1 MFEGLR
7 FNHWKT
13 EQDAQGVVVLSMDR
27 ADSPVNALS
36 RTMLDELAEIVE
48 RLAIEN
54 PPGVVIRSAK
64 ASGFAAGA
72 DIKEFV
78 RYAED
83 GDVLDNIRN
92 GQHVFEQ
99 LARLPC
105 PTVAAIHGACLG
117 GGTELALA
125 CRQRVATDDDKTR
138 IGLPEVMLGIHPG
151 WGGSARLPRLIGAPA
166 ALPAMLT
173 GKPFAAGKA
182 HAVGLVDRVVPADQ
196 LLQAAKDLLAHPRK
210 RPFGLRLTAWAT
222 NIWPVRQV
230 MAPMVRKQTAAKVR
244 KQQYPAPFALIEVWR
259 RGGAGIGQ
267 RLKLEADSVARLAT
281 TPTARNLIRVFFLQ
295 ERLKGLGGGTEHGI
309 KHVHVVGAGVM
320 GGDIAAWC
328 AYRHFNVTLQDREM
342 KFIQPALDR
351 ARQLYEKKLK
361 TPEKVEAAMRC
372 LRADVEGSGVATAD
386 LAIEAIY
393 ENAEAKEALY
403 AGIEPQFQADEIL
416 ASNTSSIPLDELRK
430 NLKAPQRFLG
440 LHFFNPVAQM
450 PLVEVVRHD
459 RLDPA
464 IEKRALAF
472 CKAIGKLPVAVK
484 GTPGFLVNRI
494 LMPYL
499 LEAMRLYSEGVPG
512 PVLDREAKK
521 FGMPMGPIELAD
533 TVGLDVCAS
542 VGKELAPFLGLEVP
556 PGLDEKLEA
565 GKRGKKDGQ
574 GLYVWQDGKPQKP
587 EVDKDYVTPPDV
599 QERMLLPMVNEA
611 IACLAD
617 GVVDDADLLDA
628 GVIFGTGFAPF
639 RGGPIQYVRSEGV
652 DKLKA
657 KLEQLA
663 QRYGDRFKPKSGWD
677 LPALAQTTDR

>member
-13 EQDAQGVVVLSMDR
+13 HDDEGVITLTLDR
-27 ADSPVNALS
+27 ADSSVNAIS
-36 RTMLDELAEIVE
+36 RVVLDELEQIVE
-48 RLAIEN
+48 RLAIDM
-54 PPGVVIRSAK
+54 PAGVIIHSAK
-64 ASGFAAGA
+64 ASGFAVGA
-72 DIKEFV
+72 DIREFV
-78 RYAED
+78 EYARQDSVRE
-83 GDVLDNIRN
+83 NIEH
-92 GQHVFEQ
+92 GQRVCEA

-105 PTVAAIHGACLG
+105 PTVAAVHGACMG
-117 GGTELALA
+117 GGTELILA
-125 CRQRVATDDDKTR
+125 CRQRIAADDDKTR
-138 IGLPEVMLGIHPG
+138 IGLPEVKLGIHPG
-151 WGGSARLPRLIGAPA
+151 WGGSARLPRLIGATEAMPV
-166 ALPAMLT
+166 MLT
-173 GKPFAAGKA
+173 GKPLSARRALSLGM
-182 HAVGLVDRVVPADQ
+182 VDATSRPQ
-196 LLQAAKDLLAHPRK
+196 DLLAEARLLLRRPPA
-210 RPFGLRLTAWAT
+210 RPFSRRAKAWASNT
-222 NIWPVRQV
+222 WLARQILAPV
-230 MAPMVRKQTAAKVR
+230 MLKQTAAKVR
-244 KQQYPAPFALIEVWR
+244 KEHYPAPFALIDVWK
-259 RGGAGIGQ
+259 RGGSNIQQ
-267 RLKLEADSVARLAT
+267 RLKLEAGSVAKLAQ
-281 TPTARNLIRVFFLQ
+281 TPTAQNLIRIFFLQ
-295 ERLKGLGGGTEHGI
+295 ERLKNQGSGI
-309 KHVHVVGAGVM
+309 DADIRHVHVVGAGVM
-320 GGDIAAWC
+320 GGDIAAWT
-328 AYRHFNVTLQDREM
+328 ALKGFDVTLQDREM
-342 KFIQPALDR
+342 KYIQPALDR

-361 TPEKVEAAMRC
+361 TPEKTEEAMRR
-372 LRADVEGSGVATAD
+372 LRADVDGKGIASAD
-386 LAIEAIY
+386 LAIEAIF

-403 AGIEPQFQADEIL
+403 ATIEPRFQADGIL
-416 ASNTSSIPLDELRK
+416 ASNTSSIPLDELRR
-430 NLKAPQRFLG
+430 NLRAPQRFLG

-459 RLDPA
+459 QLDPA

-542 VGKELAPFLGLEVP
+542 VGRELAPYLGLELP
-556 PGLDEKLEA
+556 PGMQERLEA

-587 EVDKDYVTPPDV
+587 EVDKDYVTPPDL
-599 QERMLLPMVNEA
+599 QERMILSMVNEA
-611 IACLAD
+611 VACLAE

-639 RGGPIQYVRSEGV
+639 RGGPIQYVRSEGM

-663 QRYGDRFKPKSGWD
+663 QRYGERFKPKNGWD
-677 LPALAQTTDR
+677 NPALAQTTDR